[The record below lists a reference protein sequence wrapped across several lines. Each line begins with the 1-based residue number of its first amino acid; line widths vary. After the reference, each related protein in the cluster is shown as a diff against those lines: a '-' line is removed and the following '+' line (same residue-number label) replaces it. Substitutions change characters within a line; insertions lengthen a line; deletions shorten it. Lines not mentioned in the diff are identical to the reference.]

1 MESRPTLYVM
11 VGLPGVGKTTR
22 AREIESES
30 RALRLTPDEWMIPLF
45 DGIQPEGKRDVLEG
59 RLVWLATRALMLGTN
74 VVVDFGLWGKDE
86 RSALHWLAND
96 AGAHYLMVYMDVD
109 EEEQRRR
116 IAERVGTDAGSTYAI
131 TPEELSQYR
140 LQFQMPDRAERSG
153 VAVGAPPIGHE
164 SWASWAAERW
174 PSFVP

>member
-45 DGIQPEGKRDVLEG
+45 DGVQPEGKRDVLEG
-59 RLVWLATRALMLGTN
+59 RLVWLATRALRLGTN
-74 VVVDFGLWGKDE
+74 VVLDFGLWGKDE
-86 RSALHWLAND
+86 RSALHSLAID
-96 AGAHYLMVYMDVD
+96 AGAEYQMLYVDVD

-116 IAERVGTDAGSTYAI
+116 IAERMGTDSGSTYAI

-140 LQFQMPDRAERSG
+140 SQFQIPDRDELNG
-153 VAVGAPPIGHE
+153 IAVDSPPAGFE
-164 SWASWAAERW
+164 TWASWATDRW
-174 PSFVP
+174 PSFGT